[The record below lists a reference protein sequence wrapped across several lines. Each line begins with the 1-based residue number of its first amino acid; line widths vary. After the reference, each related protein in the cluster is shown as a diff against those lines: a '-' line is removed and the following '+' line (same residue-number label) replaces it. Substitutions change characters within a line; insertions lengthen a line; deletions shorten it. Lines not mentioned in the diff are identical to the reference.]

1 VLEATLSDF
10 GEIPQLMIVPVEK
23 LKLHEHHDEQRN
35 AVLIKN
41 FISTGVLRNPPI
53 VLPLRKQNDGY
64 MVLDGANRVFAF
76 QRMGIPH
83 ILVQIVHPDDPNLDL
98 NSWNHVLWGIHPDKF
113 INRLRKI
120 PGIMLQPRTPALS
133 FQDLMDIHAVASI
146 HLADGSVFTAF
157 TSSMALLSRVTAL
170 NLVINQYVETVQCDR
185 TTVFQI
191 NCLQQLYDDLCGL
204 VVLPTFQ
211 LIDLM
216 NVVEAGQRMPPGVTR
231 FTISPRVL
239 HVNYALNILKT
250 DDSIESK
257 NTALQ
262 KWITSKLTEKSVRYY
277 AEPTI
282 TFNE

>member
-1 VLEATLSDF
+1 MEATLSDT
-10 GEIPQLMIVPVEK
+10 GDIPPLMIVPVEK
-23 LKLHEHHDEQRN
+23 LILHEHHDEQRN
-35 AVLIKN
+35 AVLIN
-41 FISTGVLRNPPI
+41 NLNTTGVLRNPPI

-83 ILVQIVHPDDPNLDL
+83 ILVQIVHADDPNLDL

-113 INRLRKI
+113 VHRLRQI
-120 PGIMLQPRTPALS
+120 PGIMLQSSTAALS

-146 HLADGSVFTAF
+146 HLADGNVFTAF
-157 TSSMALLSRVTAL
+157 APSKALLRRVAAL
-170 NLVINQYVETVQCDR
+170 NLIIKQYVETAQCDR

-216 NVVEAGQRMPPGVTR
+216 NVVEAGHRMPPGVTR

-239 HVNYALNILKT
+239 HVNYPLGTLKS
-250 DDSIESK
+250 DESIDSK
-257 NTALQ
+257 NTRLQ
-262 KWITSKLTEKSVRYY
+262 KWISLKLTEKSVRYY

-282 TFNE
+282 TFDE